1 MTIEEYEKIYQDFI
15 QEMKESFEE
24 LPRRAEINA
33 IISNFSSI
41 DISGTVL
48 TRRAEVLLT
57 EDGLPLEERIS
68 RDISH
73 IEGEVTPMAINGI
86 VINNIKPIVVGFMS
100 AGMAQQLEELNFA
113 ESNIPEEHIE
123 LIELFISQK
132 SNQMIAE
139 YLSSFIEMN
148 KDCTESLQCPAV
160 EPYVINSFFFGDIFG
175 KDYAKYSRFD
185 LECNTNLCNNY
196 ERLHQWWC
204 QGERT
209 SSIFLMR

>member
-1 MTIEEYEKIYQDFI
+1 MTTEEYEKIYQDFI

-123 LIELFISQK
+123 LMALLDLWLGLYNRIHFFAFRE
-132 SNQMIAE
+132 AE
-139 YLSSFIEMN
+139 TLIGLTYKFCLS
-148 KDCTESLQCPAV
+148 P
-160 EPYVINSFFFGDIFG
+160 
-175 KDYAKYSRFD
+175 
-185 LECNTNLCNNY
+185 NTQEN
-196 ERLHQWWC
+196 RAD
-204 QGERT
+204 
-209 SSIFLMR
+209 